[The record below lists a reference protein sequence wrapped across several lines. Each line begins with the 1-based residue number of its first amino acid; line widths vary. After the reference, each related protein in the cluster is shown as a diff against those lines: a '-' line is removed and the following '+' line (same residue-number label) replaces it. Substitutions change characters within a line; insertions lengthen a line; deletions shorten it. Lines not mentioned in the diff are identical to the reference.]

1 MSFFEEL
8 FSLFRPRDKSRDD
21 EFCALCYSGT
31 AKEVKEALDSWA
43 SVKAVSGDNMPVI
56 FHAIKAKRADI
67 IKVLTNAGANISA
80 DVSNPNLGTP
90 LTVASA
96 IDDNVEVIKA
106 LLEAGANP
114 NAIIKRVESGNFD
127 GVIRTKVVHINA
139 LGMSLTQNKNTN
151 NLIALLEGKANPNQR
166 LQDRMTLLMIAALV
180 DFPDAIDAL
189 VVYGADVNAED
200 SKGFTALDTALQFRK
215 YKAARVL
222 KEYGARTN
230 KWLWD

>member
-43 SVKAVSGDNMPVI
+43 SVKAVSSRDNRPVI
-56 FHAIKAKRADI
+56 FYAINAKRADI
-67 IKVLTNAGANISA
+67 LKVLINAGV
-80 DVSNPNLGTP
+80 DVNVRHPGLITP
-90 LTVASA
+90 LMGASA
-96 IDDNVEVIKA
+96 INDNVEIIKI

-114 NAIIKRVESGNFD
+114 NAIVKRVESGSFN
-127 GVIRTKVVHINA
+127 GIIRTKVVHMNA
-139 LGMSLTQNKNTN
+139 LLASITQNKNTN
-151 NLIALLEGKANPNQR
+151 NLIAILEGKANPNQR
-166 LQDRMTLLMIAALV
+166 LHDRETPLMFAAAV
-180 DFPDAIDAL
+180 DSPDAIDAL
-189 VVYGADVNAED
+189 VLYGADVNAQN

-215 YKAARVL
+215 YEASRVL

-230 KWLWD
+230 KWMWD